1 MEVERQTMES
11 EDLIVGTHDEE
22 NGGDQAEHVAE
33 KEADQ
38 NETPNTNSSINKDGE
53 MGSTN
58 SPPSDTTSDNKKR
71 TLLEEQNDSVYGT
84 ISHDMADVLVD
95 QIEDAIQ
102 TTVIDAL
109 PLLQNNQKAKE
120 LLMSTLRHKFV
131 RNIDVLEAFCDHNI
145 LTLRKHPVARRK
157 RIVEVVQL
165 MKNIAADGVDGENMK
180 HNSDSVDPIQ
190 AALNA
195 TALIPMDGF
204 VPTTMPVEET
214 GVSTEGFKHPSKDDI
229 PTAEQKADLD
239 TDLESLQKKLAEA
252 KERRDRLIVKTASI
266 SQADIITTQASDA
279 ALDPHPTRFRQSKSL
294 CSEFVSQGQTIG
306 DLTAEAERTLERLE
320 TLKQKRP
327 YKQQNDDIV
336 FSQRSN
342 DEENTTDDFDPLSSQ
357 DGAASRPPKKRLSLE
372 EAYLRDKKQLG
383 LQDATNTG
391 LSATLELLKPRAR
404 STVGPNV
411 SNQMVSS

>member
-1 MEVERQTMES
+1 MES
-11 EDLIVGTHDEE
+11 EDLVVGTQNEE
-22 NGGDQAEHVAE
+22 KGEEQTEQVAE
-33 KEADQ
+33 KESDQ
-38 NETPNTNSSINKDGE
+38 NDAPTTSSSINKDGE
-53 MGSTN
+53 MTSAN
-58 SPPSDTTSDNKKR
+58 SSPSDTTVVNKKSS
-71 TLLEEQNDSVYGT
+71 LLDEQNDSVYGT

-157 RIVEVVQL
+157 RIVEVVEL
-165 MKNIAADGVDGENMK
+165 MKHIAADGNDGESMEHK
-180 HNSDSVDPIQ
+180 SVDSIQ

-195 TALIPMDGF
+195 TALIPVDGF
-204 VPTTMPVEET
+204 VPITTPVEET
-214 GVSTEGFKHPSKDDI
+214 GVSSEGFKHPRKDEI
-229 PTAEQKADLD
+229 PTTEQKADLD
-239 TDLESLQKKLAEA
+239 ADLESLQKKLAEA
-252 KERRDRLIVKTASI
+252 KKRRDHLLVKTASI
-266 SQADIITTQASDA
+266 SQADIITTEASHA
-279 ALDPHPTRFRQSKSL
+279 ALDPHPTRFHQSKSL
-294 CSEFVSQGQTIG
+294 CSEWISQGQTIG
-306 DLTAEAERTLERLE
+306 DLTAEAERTLEQLE

-327 YKQQNDDIV
+327 YQQQNDDIL

-342 DEENTTDDFDPLSSQ
+342 GQNEEDDEENTTDDFDPLSSQ
-357 DGAASRPPKKRLSLE
+357 DDAASRPTKKRLSLE

-404 STVGPNV
+404 SAVA
-411 SNQMVSS
+411 SNASNEWTSA